1 MTMEKLIAVR
11 FPLKFRKFRSQ
22 KIVVTAISIVFFSG
36 ALVTFP
42 MIFAVYIG
50 DGSTCNILVDKTQFN
65 VIYAWIF
72 WILQFFIPLS
82 TMGIL
87 NILIV
92 KSIRKSRKKVLQFS
106 NNSSKMS
113 SNVKETADMEASD
126 DVIVSVITGNNDSN
140 LNVNNPKDYNTAD
153 LPNALHQPHYH
164 IGQGDLTAIPKA
176 KKSETKSKN
185 TYKENSSSF
194 V

>member
-50 DGSTCNILVDKTQFN
+50 DGCTCNILVDKTQLN

-72 WILQFFIPLS
+72 WILHIFIPLS

-113 SNVKETADMEASD
+113 SNVKETAVMEALD
-126 DVIVSVITGNNDSN
+126 NYV
-140 LNVNNPKDYNTAD
+140 NV
-153 LPNALHQPHYH
+153 
-164 IGQGDLTAIPKA
+164 
-176 KKSETKSKN
+176 
-185 TYKENSSSF
+185 
-194 V
+194 